1 LLFNSLLTSF
11 QSKFKDALK
20 EWEEKE
26 GVKAV
31 DAEVIKLVGWIPP
44 INKMDGNMAQL
55 KKCKQ
60 LSLST
65 NNIDK
70 LGSLAGMDSLEILSL
85 GRNGLGKLQN
95 LDSVA
100 ATLTQLW
107 ISYNNID
114 KLTGI
119 EKLKKVKV
127 LYMSNNNVANW
138 SEFERLKELPEL
150 TDLLFIGNPL
160 ERTTREQGGKE
171 AWRMEV
177 VKRLPHLKMLD
188 GEPITDKDFG
198 EGGAPM

>member
-1 LLFNSLLTSF
+1 M
-11 QSKFKDALK
+11 
-20 EWEEKE
+20 
-26 GVKAV
+26 
-31 DAEVIKLVGWIPP
+31 PP
-44 INKMDGNMAQL
+44 IAKMDGNMAQL

-85 GRNGLGKLQN
+85 GRNGLTKLQN

-100 ATLTQLW
+100 GTLNQLW

-119 EKLKKVKV
+119 DKLKKLKV
-127 LYMSNNNVANW
+127 LYMSNNNVSTW

-150 TDLLFIGNPL
+150 QDLLFIGNPL
-160 ERTTREQGGKE
+160 ERTARDQGGKE
-171 AWRMEV
+171 AWRLEV
-177 VKRLPHLKMLD
+177 LKRLPNLKMLD
-188 GEPITDKDFG
+188 GEPVTEKDFG
-198 EGGAPM
+198 DSGAPM